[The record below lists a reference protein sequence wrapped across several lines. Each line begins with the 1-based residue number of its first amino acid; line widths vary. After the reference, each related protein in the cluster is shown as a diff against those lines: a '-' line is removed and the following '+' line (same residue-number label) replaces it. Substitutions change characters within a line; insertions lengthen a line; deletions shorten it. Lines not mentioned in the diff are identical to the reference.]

1 MKVKQFLFQVF
12 AARKEVTD
20 NVHDLTVLNLQLV
33 LRHGRVAAGILK
45 TKVLGPRTFLPKY
58 SVKLLDKKAVR
69 SNQDPWTISGGEP
82 RLRHE
87 LWQELVRD
95 PRPEVHHGL
104 PALRDPPGQ
113 QGPVGDVV
121 LNKSLGHDQL
131 HAEFWILLEDSKE
144 SFPRRLPLVHL
155 EVLLEAG
162 HG

>member
-20 NVHDLTVLNLQLV
+20 NVSDLTVLNLQLV

-95 PRPEVHHGL
+95 PRPEVHHRL
-104 PALRDPPGQ
+104 PALRYPPGEE
-113 QGPVGDVV
+113 GPVRYVF
-121 LNKSLGHDQL
+121 LHIYLTANQFPADQL
-131 HAEFWILLEDSKE
+131 GICF
-144 SFPRRLPLVHL
+144 
-155 EVLLEAG
+155 EAA
-162 HG
+162 